1 MIFSP
6 DILVKLGMK
15 RKKKWAVEGQIKRK
29 EDIKVVFTANPPF
42 RYLHIVD

>member
-1 MIFSP
+1 MNNLKKVLFNNVFV

-29 EDIKVVFTANPPF
+29 DDKSFSTTF
-42 RYLHIVD
+42 